1 MDLQLKGRRIL
12 ITGASSGIGLATAR
26 LLAEEGA
33 HLALCAR
40 DESRLRE
47 ATADLAAITDVV
59 TASCD
64 VTERASVEDFVGR
77 AVDELGG
84 LDGAV
89 CNAGRSLMRT
99 LDQTTDSEVRDEFD
113 LKIFGALNVVRAAR
127 KALAAS
133 DAGSVVVVNA
143 ILSRQPELQ
152 LAITAAA
159 RAGLLNLSRSLAGDL
174 AADGIRV
181 NSVLLG
187 LVDTGQWQRRFEDSG
202 SDADFQTWSAV
213 IARDRGIALG
223 RFGTA
228 DELAFPITTL
238 LSPRNS
244 YMTGAALDV
253 GGGVHR
259 YV

>member
-1 MDLQLKGRRIL
+1 MDLQLDGRRIL

-33 HLALCAR
+33 RLALCAR
-40 DESRLRE
+40 DVQRLRS
-47 ATADLAAITDVV
+47 ATEELAAVTDVV
-59 TASCD
+59 TAACD
-64 VTERASVEDFVGR
+64 VTDRSSVDDFVDS
-77 AVDELGG
+77 AVDRLGG
-84 LDGAV
+84 LDGVV

-99 LDQTTDSEVRDEFD
+99 LDETSDEEIRDEFD

-127 KALAAS
+127 PALAKS
-133 DAGSVVVVNA
+133 DAGSIVVVNA
-143 ILSRQPELQ
+143 ILSRQPELR

-174 AADGIRV
+174 AVDGIRV

-187 LVDTGQWQRRFEDSG
+187 LVDTGQWQRRFVESG
-202 SDADFQTWSAV
+202 SPADFDEWSAE
-213 IARDRGIALG
+213 IAHDRGIALG

-228 DELAFPITTL
+228 DELAFPVTTL

-259 YV
+259 YA

>member
-1 MDLQLKGRRIL
+1 MDLQLTGRRIL

-33 HLALCAR
+33 RLALCAR
-40 DESRLRE
+40 DEHRLRA
-47 ATADLAAITDVV
+47 ATADLAAVTDVV
-59 TASCD
+59 LASCD
-64 VTERASVEDFVGR
+64 VTDRVSVDAFVDT
-77 AVDELGG
+77 AVEQLGG
-84 LDGAV
+84 IDGVV

-99 LDQTTDSEVRDEFD
+99 LDETTDDEIREEFD

-127 KALAAS
+127 PALSRS
-133 DAGSVVVVNA
+133 DAGSVVIVNA
-143 ILSRQPELQ
+143 ILSRQPELR
-152 LAITAAA
+152 LAVTAAA

-174 AADGIRV
+174 AADDIRV

-187 LVDTGQWQRRFEDSG
+187 LVDTGQWQRRFHESG
-202 SDADFQTWSAV
+202 SSDDFDAWSAE

-228 DELAFPITTL
+228 DELAFPVTTL

>member
-26 LLAEEGA
+26 MLAEEGA
-33 HLALCAR
+33 RLALCAR
-40 DESRLRE
+40 DEQRLRA
-47 ATADLAAITDVV
+47 ATADLAELTEVV

-64 VTERASVEDFVGR
+64 VTDRASVDTFVGQ
-77 AVDELGG
+77 AVDRLGG
-84 LDGAV
+84 LDGLV

-99 LDQTTDSEVRDEFD
+99 LDETTNEEIRDEFD
-113 LKIFGALNVVRAAR
+113 LKIFGALNLVRATR
-127 KALAAS
+127 KALADS
-133 DAGSVVVVNA
+133 EVGSIVIVNA
-143 ILSRQPELQ
+143 ILSRQPELR
-152 LAITAAA
+152 LAATAAA
-159 RAGLLNLSRSLAGDL
+159 RAALLNLSRSLAGDL
-174 AADGIRV
+174 ADDGIRV

-187 LVDTGQWQRRFEDSG
+187 LIDTGQWQRRHADSDSG
-202 SDADFQTWSAV
+202 VDFDEWSAE

-244 YMTGAALDV
+244 YMTGASLDV

>member
-1 MDLQLKGRRIL
+1 MDLQLAGRRVL

-33 HLALCAR
+33 RLALCAR
-40 DESRLRE
+40 DEDRLRS
-47 ATADLAAITDVV
+47 ATADLAAVTDVV

-64 VTERASVEDFVGR
+64 VTSRASVDAFVAT
-77 AVDELGG
+77 AVDRLGG
-84 LDGAV
+84 LDGVV

-99 LDQTTDSEVRDEFD
+99 LDETTDEEIRDEFD
-113 LKIFGALNVVRAAR
+113 LKIFGALHVIRATRA
-127 KALAAS
+127 ALAAS
-133 DAGSVVVVNA
+133 DRGAVVIVNA
-143 ILSRQPELQ
+143 ILSRQPETR
-152 LAITAAA
+152 LAVTSAA
-159 RAGLLNLSRSLAGDL
+159 RAGLLNLSSSLADEL
-174 AADGIRV
+174 ATDGTRV

-187 LVDTGQWQRRFEDSG
+187 LIDTGQWQRRFAESG
-202 SDADFQTWSAV
+202 ADDFAAWSAE
-213 IARDRGIALG
+213 IADDRGIALG
-223 RFGTA
+223 RFGSA

-244 YMTGAALDV
+244 YTTGATLEV

>member
-1 MDLQLKGRRIL
+1 MDLQLAGRRIL

-26 LLAEEGA
+26 MLAEEGA
-33 HLALCAR
+33 RLALCAR
-40 DESRLRE
+40 DEQRLR
-47 ATADLAAITDVV
+47 AAVGDLPTDIV

-64 VTERASVEDFVGR
+64 VTDRVSVDDFVAA
-77 AVDELGG
+77 AVGEFGG
-84 LDGAV
+84 LDGVV

-99 LDQTTDSEVRDEFD
+99 LDETTDDEIRDEFE
-113 LKIFGALNVVRAAR
+113 LKIFGALNVIRSAR
-127 KALAAS
+127 KALAVS
-133 DAGSVVVVNA
+133 DAASVVVVNA
-143 ILSRQPELQ
+143 ILSRQPEQ
-152 LAITAAA
+152 RLAVTAAA
-159 RAGLLNLSRSLAGDL
+159 RAGLLNLSHSLAADL

-187 LVDTGQWQRRFEDSG
+187 LIDTGQWQRRHAESG
-202 SDADFQTWSAV
+202 STDDFADWSAE

-228 DELAFPITTL
+228 RELAFPVTTL

-244 YMTGAALDV
+244 YLTGAALDV